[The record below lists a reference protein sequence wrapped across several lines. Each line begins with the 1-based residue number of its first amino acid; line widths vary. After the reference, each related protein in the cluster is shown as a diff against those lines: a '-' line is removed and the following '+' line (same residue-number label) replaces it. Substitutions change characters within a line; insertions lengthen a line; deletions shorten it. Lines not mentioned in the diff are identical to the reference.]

1 VNRKIILLNVVLV
14 ALAGWLIWMLRAKWV
29 ELHSHEHVVLASSPR
44 TPNTPIPPPIP
55 GAHALSA
62 SDYSEVA
69 QRTLFSRD
77 RNPNVAIEL
86 PPPPPPPPPAPKMP
100 ELPAYYGEIGFGDPT
115 VLLRLPKESQQSYHK
130 GEKVGPFVLVS
141 FNSDKI
147 VFDWDG
153 KLVERKPDE
162 LREKESVQEVAVA
175 RQQAVAAPAPVNNG
189 GGFKQVGG
197 AAEGPKLDPKIGA
210 DNGGG
215 IHQCVTGEKSPPGT
229 IVDGFKKLI
238 TTNMFGETCMW
249 VAVNP

>member
-1 VNRKIILLNVVLV
+1 MNRKIILLNVVLV

-29 ELHSHEHVVLASSPR
+29 ELHSHEHVVLASSAK

-55 GAHALSA
+55 GAHSLSA

-86 PPPPPPPPPAPKMP
+86 PPPPPPPPPAPPMP
-100 ELPAYYGEIGFGDPT
+100 ELPAYYGEIGFGEAPT
-115 VLLRLPKESQQSYHK
+115 VLLRLPKESQQPYHK
-130 GEKVGPFVLVS
+130 GDKVGPFVLVS

-147 VFDWDG
+147 VFDWNG

-162 LREKESVQEVAVA
+162 LREKEPVQEVAVA
-175 RQQAVAAPAPVNNG
+175 VQQRGPAPAPVNNG

-197 AAEGPKLDPKIGA
+197 AAEGPKLDPKVGP
-210 DNGGG
+210 DNGAG
-215 IHQCVTGEKSPPGT
+215 IHQCVTGEK
-229 IVDGFKKLI
+229 
-238 TTNMFGETCMW
+238 
-249 VAVNP
+249 VASGNYCRWI